1 MATVCFARHL
11 YRFFPSLEGK
21 NIIVDA
27 ATVAEAVQGL
37 EKQCPGLAFY
47 IVDERGALR
56 THVNI
61 FVEEELIAD
70 RQALSDRLRP
80 DSKLYI
86 MQALSGG

>member
-1 MATVCFARHL
+1 MTTVAFARHL
-11 YRFFPSLEGK
+11 HRFFPSLEGK
-21 NIIVDA
+21 EIRVSA
-27 ATVAEAVQGL
+27 PTVAEAVREI
-37 EKQCPGLAFY
+37 EKRCPGFAFY

-61 FVEEELIAD
+61 FIEEELILD
-70 RQALSDRLRP
+70 RQALSDRLMP